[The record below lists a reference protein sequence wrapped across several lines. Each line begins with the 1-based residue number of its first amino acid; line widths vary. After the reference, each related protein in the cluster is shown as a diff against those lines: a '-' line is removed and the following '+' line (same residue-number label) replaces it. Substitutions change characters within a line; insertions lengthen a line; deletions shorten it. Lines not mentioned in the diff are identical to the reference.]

1 MQRRDTPTI
10 KTPVGSSIHS
20 AKDHNDTSEG
30 AVHWFQDE
38 SGKGLRDSTLFKNL
52 SLLIF
57 YDNHFKKK
65 IRYIFQRSTMEIN
78 IYKVLKKK
86 SKIFSL
92 TLHFIYSKILQIK
105 TRTDFLLR
113 FIMESLAPFILSF
126 QNTCQ
131 HFLTLSSWYFYVFCN
146 GAIYRSVVWV
156 HV

>member
-1 MQRRDTPTI
+1 MTQARGPSIGSRTRVVNASEI
-10 KTPVGSSIHS
+10 LHCSKTSLSSYFMI
-20 AKDHNDTSEG
+20 
-30 AVHWFQDE
+30 
-38 SGKGLRDSTLFKNL
+38 L
-52 SLLIF
+52 
-57 YDNHFKKK
+57 KK

-78 IYKVLKKK
+78 IYNILKKK

>member
-1 MQRRDTPTI
+1 MRQMQRRDTPTI

-57 YDNHFKKK
+57 YDFQKK
-65 IRYIFQRSTMEIN
+65 IKYIFQRSTMEIN

-86 SKIFSL
+86 IQDF
-92 TLHFIYSKILQIK
+92 FINTSFYLLQNF
-105 TRTDFLLR
+105 T
-113 FIMESLAPFILSF
+113 
-126 QNTCQ
+126 N
-131 HFLTLSSWYFYVFCN
+131 
-146 GAIYRSVVWV
+146 
-156 HV
+156 

>member
-1 MQRRDTPTI
+1 MTQARGPSIGSRTRVVKASEI
-10 KTPVGSSIHS
+10 LHCSKT
-20 AKDHNDTSEG
+20 
-30 AVHWFQDE
+30 
-38 SGKGLRDSTLFKNL
+38 

-78 IYKVLKKK
+78 IYNILKKK

>member
-57 YDNHFKKK
+57 YD
-65 IRYIFQRSTMEIN
+65 
-78 IYKVLKKK
+78 LKKK
-86 SKIFSL
+86 SDTYFREVQWKSIF
-92 TLHFIYSKILQIK
+92 I
-105 TRTDFLLR
+105 R
-113 FIMESLAPFILSF
+113 F
-126 QNTCQ
+126 
-131 HFLTLSSWYFYVFCN
+131 
-146 GAIYRSVVWV
+146 
-156 HV
+156 